1 MTIAQQINWD
11 FKTNDELEIR
21 DKNGNQIYCED
32 SNGFWVKMEYNSD
45 GNEIY
50 YESSS
55 GFWKKY
61 EYDSQGSPIYLED
74 SSGYWSKW
82 EYNSDAD
89 IIYYE
94 DSNGNVEDNRPKTC
108 EDKIIEIDGVK
119 YKLVKV

>member
-1 MTIAQQINWD
+1 MTQTIAQQIKWD
-11 FKTNDELEIR
+11 FEVNGKLVIK
-21 DKNGNQIYCED
+21 DKNGKPIYYED
-32 SNGFWVKMEYNSD
+32 SSGYWAKREYNSD

-61 EYDSQGSPIYLED
+61 EYDSQGSLIYLED
-74 SSGYWSKW
+74 SDGYWSKW

-108 EDKIIEIDGVK
+108 EDKIIEIEGI
-119 YKLVKV
+119 